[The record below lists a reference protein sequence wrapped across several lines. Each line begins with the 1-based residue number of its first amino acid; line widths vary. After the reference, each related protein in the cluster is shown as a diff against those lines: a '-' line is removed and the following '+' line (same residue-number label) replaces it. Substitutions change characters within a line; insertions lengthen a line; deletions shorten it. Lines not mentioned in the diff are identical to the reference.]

1 MKRKRKSFVFKL
13 AIAIL
18 ILVLANNL
26 IHALK
31 KGAVSISIPEGANSV
46 QISEVLKEN
55 GLIKSKAY
63 FLARLFVSPY
73 RGKLRYG
80 TFKID
85 KNASLNSI
93 FKTLAKDG
101 AKKNTVSVTIPE
113 GYSVEMIEDKLI
125 SLGLCTKAEFE
136 AALLENYDYDFLS
149 AIPNSRDIKYRL
161 QGFLYPETYEF
172 YADASAK
179 TIIDTMLKEFE
190 KQILPLNI
198 KNNTLFDIVTKASM
212 IEREAK
218 IDSERAIIAGVIENR
233 LKQNMRLQ
241 IDATVAYAV
250 SDGRYDRSK
259 IYYKDLE
266 ASSKYN
272 TYKYKGL
279 PAGPICCPAI
289 KSIIAAKSPLLHKY
303 LYYHTDTVKN
313 DGSHIFTETFSQPTS
328 TAK

>member
-1 MKRKRKSFVFKL
+1 MKKKKKHFVFKL
-13 AIAIL
+13 FIAIL

-26 IHALK
+26 IHFLK
-31 KGAVSISIPEGANSV
+31 KGAVSVSIPEGANSV
-46 QISEVLKEN
+46 QISEVLKES
-55 GLIKSKAY
+55 GLIKSQSY

-85 KNASLNSI
+85 KNATLSSI

-136 AALLENYDYDFLS
+136 AALSENYDYDFLS
-149 AIPNSRDIKYRL
+149 AIPNSKDIRYRL

-179 TIIDTMLKEFE
+179 TIIDTMLKEFQ

-198 KNNTLFDIVTKASM
+198 KKDDLFDIVTKASM

-218 IDSERAIIAGVIENR
+218 IDSERAVIAGVIENR
-233 LKQNMRLQ
+233 IRQNMRLQ

-250 SDGRYDRSK
+250 SDGRYNKSK
-259 IYYKDLE
+259 IYYKDLDVN
-266 ASSKYN
+266 SKYN

-279 PAGPICCPAI
+279 PIGPICCPSI
-289 KSIIAAKSPLLHKY
+289 KSITAAKSPLLHKY

-313 DGSHIFTETFSQPTS
+313 DGSHIFTETFSQHTS